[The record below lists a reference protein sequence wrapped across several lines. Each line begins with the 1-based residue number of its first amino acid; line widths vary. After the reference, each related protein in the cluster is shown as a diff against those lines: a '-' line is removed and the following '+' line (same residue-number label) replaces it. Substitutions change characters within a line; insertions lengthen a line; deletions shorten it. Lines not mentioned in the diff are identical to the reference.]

1 MKNKNKFSLLALLFI
16 ALTLT
21 SIESCKKYEDGPA
34 ISLRSRSA
42 RLSNTWR
49 VENYKVN
56 GDDLTSLVS
65 GYSETFSKSGDYSYS
80 WGILNGSG
88 NWTFQ
93 NKDEQVKLS
102 GNDGQSSRMLFI
114 RKLEEKTLWYYY
126 FEGNDKYEL
135 HLVEK

>member
-1 MKNKNKFSLLALLFI
+1 MKNKNKISLLALLFI

-21 SIESCKKYEDGPA
+21 SIQGCKKYEDGPA

-56 GDDLTSLVS
+56 GDDYTSLVS
-65 GYSETFSKSGDYSYS
+65 GYSE
-80 WGILNGSG
+80 
-88 NWTFQ
+88 
-93 NKDEQVKLS
+93 QVKLS
-102 GNDGQSSRMLFI
+102 GNDSQSSRTLFI

-135 HLVEK
+135 HLVAK